1 MNKRKYIKDNKINE
15 ISLILASA
23 LDNGK
28 VGIKYQSLH
37 KGSYVIIFR
46 NEYFKDDIYLF
57 PKEVKWSLKDYD
69 FVKRDNPFYDLSFYS
84 CYVELDLHDAKGIK
98 FEYVIISG
106 KYETEIRSFETQND
120 LKKWSYYSFVDFQHG
135 FNDVSHKLI
144 NNIKHK
150 VKSNLML
157 CSGDLTGTSAN
168 YFEWQW
174 LLDNNDCFS
183 DVLFNSAIGD
193 HEYWAKYEV
202 HASMF
207 KEPIPYLN
215 IISSPDNGPQLEY
228 HKTFY
233 FIFNNCLFIFLN
245 TQDSDTVDNENLQNE
260 LKWFKEVVDKNKG
273 LYDYLIVYMHK
284 SIYGS
289 FENDTRVRKMMRPM
303 FYPLFDECKVDVVFS
318 GHDHR
323 YSRTHAIKNDQLDE
337 NGTYYVDLGSSGNK
351 RRSYEEEVA
360 NDKLCACVVKVK
372 EDELAIGAIVNV
384 DEDKLS
390 IDIYDQDMNKVDYLE
405 ISKKKR

>member
-1 MNKRKYIKDNKINE
+1 
-15 ISLILASA
+15 
-23 LDNGK
+23 
-28 VGIKYQSLH
+28 
-37 KGSYVIIFR
+37 
-46 NEYFKDDIYLF
+46 
-57 PKEVKWSLKDYD
+57 
-69 FVKRDNPFYDLSFYS
+69 
-84 CYVELDLHDAKGIK
+84 
-98 FEYVIISG
+98 
-106 KYETEIRSFETQND
+106 
-120 LKKWSYYSFVDFQHG
+120 
-135 FNDVSHKLI
+135 
-144 NNIKHK
+144 
-150 VKSNLML
+150 
-157 CSGDLTGTSAN
+157 
-168 YFEWQW
+168 
-174 LLDNNDCFS
+174 
-183 DVLFNSAIGD
+183 
-193 HEYWAKYEV
+193 
-202 HASMF
+202 MF

-260 LKWFKEVVDKNKG
+260 LKWFKEVVDKNKD